1 MSLQTGTLQITG
13 LRLETLEAL
22 EAKAK
27 NFGQTREEYA
37 RELLEDKAYSSSA
50 VASEDS
56 PKTDQEARK
65 EAADAWW
72 LEWQSLTQKVSAAIP
87 DGPSLVDTLIEMRR

>member
-22 EAKAK
+22 ELKAK

-37 RELLEDKAYSSSA
+37 RELLEDKASSISA
-50 VASEDS
+50 VASEIS
-56 PKTDQEARK
+56 ETDQEARK
-65 EAADAWW
+65 KAADAWW
-72 LEWQSLTQKVSAAIP
+72 LEWQSLTQRVSAAIP